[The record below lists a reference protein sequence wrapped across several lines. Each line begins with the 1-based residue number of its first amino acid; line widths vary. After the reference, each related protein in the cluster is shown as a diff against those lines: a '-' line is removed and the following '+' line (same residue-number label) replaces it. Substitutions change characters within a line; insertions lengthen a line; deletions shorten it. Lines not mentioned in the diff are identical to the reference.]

1 MQQQLSKDDVKLV
14 NAIILKASN
23 SQSISI
29 IIKKTSNATIEKK
42 KSNYKVKL
50 KNYPNFEFTT
60 KSTNSKELNDVMP
73 IITKQ
78 YSMNNGI

>member
-29 IIKKTSNATIEKK
+29 KKKKTSNATIEKK
-42 KSNYKVKL
+42 NR
-50 KNYPNFEFTT
+50 TT
-60 KSTNSKELNDVMP
+60 R
-73 IITKQ
+73 
-78 YSMNNGI
+78 